1 MSTMENKLTTTPP
14 WQPPKLPFRDKPNW
28 AEVDLD
34 AIAYN
39 TRQIKRWIGEKV
51 ELMAVVKGD
60 GYGHG
65 AVMVARTALQN
76 GATRL
81 ATARVDEAIQL
92 RQAGITVPIFV
103 LGYVPVEEMEAVV
116 KWRIDA
122 PIMHWDIAVA
132 LSQLSSKASV
142 ITPVHVKVDTG
153 MGRFGLMPD
162 EVANFVEQL
171 LTLPGLRFEGLY
183 TQFATADEKDKTY
196 TYQQFAIYKQ
206 VLQNLQDKGISVP
219 IRHVANSP
227 TTLDLPEAHL
237 DMVRCG
243 TVIYGLYPSPEVD
256 HSIPLKPALMLKS
269 RVARLQTLPAGWGVS
284 YGRTYIP
291 AQPIR
296 AALVPLGF
304 GDGFR
309 RALSNIGYV
318 LIRGK
323 RAPVIG
329 RICMDQCIV
338 NVSDIPEIE
347 RDDEVV
353 LIGKQGNEEISAD
366 LMAETLHSIH
376 YEVLTAISAR
386 VPRVYIQNGEIVAIR
401 TLSGLVPDA
410 TPASP

>member
-1 MSTMENKLTTTPP
+1 MTTLE
-14 WQPPKLPFRDKPNW
+14 WQPTKLPFKNKPNW

-34 AIAYN
+34 AIVHN
-39 TRQIKRWIGEKV
+39 TRAIKQWIGEKV

-65 AVMVARTALQN
+65 AVMVARSALQN

-92 RQAGITVPIFV
+92 RQAGIAAPIFV
-103 LGYVPVEEMEAVV
+103 LGYVPMEEMEAVV
-116 KWRIDA
+116 KWGIEA
-122 PIMHWDIAVA
+122 PIMHWDIANA
-132 LSQLSSKASV
+132 LSHLSRQRGT

-162 EVANFVEQL
+162 EVTGFVEQL

-183 TQFATADEKDKTY
+183 TQFATADEKDKSY
-196 TYQQFAIYKQ
+196 TYQQFTIYKQ
-206 VLQNLQDKGISVP
+206 VLQSLADKGISVP

-243 TVIYGLYPSPEVD
+243 TVIYGLYPSREVD
-256 HSIPLKPALMLKS
+256 HSIPLKPALSLKS

-291 AQPIR
+291 AKPIR
-296 AALVPLGF
+296 AALIPLGF

-309 RALSNIGYV
+309 RALSNIGHV

-338 NVSDIPEIE
+338 DVSGIPQVE

-353 LIGKQGNEEISAD
+353 LIGKQGEEEISAD
-366 LMAETLHSIH
+366 FIAETLHSIH
-376 YEVLTAISAR
+376 YEVLTAIAAR
-386 VPRVYIQNGEIVAIR
+386 VPRVYIQNGEIVAVR
-401 TLSGLVPDA
+401 TLSGLAPDTA
-410 TPASP
+410 LASP

>member
-1 MSTMENKLTTTPP
+1 MNPPENKSTTTTA
-14 WQPPKLPFRDKPNW
+14 WQPLALPFRAKPNW

-39 TRQIKRWIGEKV
+39 TRQIKQWIGEKT

-65 AVMVARTALQN
+65 AVMVAKTALQN

-92 RQAGITVPIFV
+92 RQAGIAAPIFV
-103 LGYVPVEEMEAVV
+103 LGYVPIEEMEAVV
-116 KWRIDA
+116 RWRIDA

-132 LSQLSSKASV
+132 LSQLSSNAGV
-142 ITPVHVKVDTG
+142 VTPVHVKVDTG

-162 EVANFVEQL
+162 EVPGFVERI

-183 TQFATADEKDKTY
+183 TQFATADEKDKAY

-206 VLQNLQDKGISVP
+206 VLQKLQDKGISVP
-219 IRHVANSP
+219 TRHVANSP

-243 TVIYGLYPSPEVD
+243 TVIYGLYPSRDVD
-256 HSIPLKPALMLKS
+256 HSIPLKPALTLKS

-291 AQPIR
+291 EKPIR
-296 AALVPLGF
+296 AALIPLGF

-338 NVSDIPEIE
+338 NVSDIPEVE

-353 LIGKQGNEEISAD
+353 LIGKQGDEEISAD

-386 VPRVYIQNGEIVAIR
+386 VPRVYIQNGQIVAMR
-401 TLSGLVPDA
+401 TLSGLVPE
-410 TPASP
+410 TTLASS